1 MVSLLG
7 KEPSRRPVL
16 SRDFTRAYSRLLLLD
31 PETVMATEALHKPR
45 SLPSR
50 LIFRPVNRTA
60 EHIFFGGMAIL
71 LCVIVIVGFSPTYFG
86 VGMLR
91 APLPSPILHVHGAAF
106 TLWMILYL
114 VQSALISAR
123 RINWH
128 RSLGAFAFCLPP
140 IMIVLG
146 LIAAIDA
153 LHRHV
158 MIGPLDPAVSLSIPL
173 LGIAC
178 FAVVIFAAWRT
189 RRTPDA
195 HKRLILIATIGL
207 VDAALGRFPWSRMGL
222 SPAAGA
228 VTGLA
233 ILLLVLIIYDL
244 ISLHRIH
251 RSTLWSAPITFAV
264 GAFAVPI
271 GMTAAWHGFAA
282 FLDRVI
288 APHI

>member
-1 MVSLLG
+1 
-7 KEPSRRPVL
+7 
-16 SRDFTRAYSRLLLLD
+16 
-31 PETVMATEALHKPR
+31 MATEALHTPR
-45 SLPSR
+45 SLPGR
-50 LIFRPVNRTA
+50 LIYRPVNRAA
-60 EHIFFGGMAIL
+60 ERVFFGGMAIL
-71 LCVIVIVGFSPTYFG
+71 LCAIVIVGFSPTYFG

-114 VQSALISAR
+114 VQSALVSAGR
-123 RINWH
+123 VTWH
-128 RSLGAFAFCLPP
+128 RSLGTIAFCLPP

-146 LIAAIDA
+146 LVAAIDA

-158 MIGPLDPAVSLSIPL
+158 MIGTLDPAVSLSIPL
-173 LGIAC
+173 LGIAW
-178 FAVVIFAAWRT
+178 FAVVIMAAWRT
-189 RRTPDA
+189 RRKPDA

-207 VDAALGRFPWSRMGL
+207 VDAALGRFPWGRMGF

-233 ILLLVLIIYDL
+233 ILLLIVTVYDL

-251 RSTLWSAPITFAV
+251 RSTLWAAPITFAV
-264 GAFAVPI
+264 GAFSVPI
-271 GMTAAWHGFAA
+271 GMTAAWHVFAA
-282 FLDRVI
+282 FLDRAI